1 MKWLK
6 GTFTKS
12 SMFILSSV
20 KKVLLSFYIQLLET
34 DNFSILCP
42 KEIRST
48 QDIGNTAHGKQ
59 WDIRKDLKR
68 NTGLEN
74 KTIPYRNLR

>member
-12 SMFILSSV
+12 SMFILSSLR
-20 KKVLLSFYIQLLET
+20 KVLLSFYIQLLKT

-42 KEIRST
+42 KEVRST
-48 QDIGNTAHGKQ
+48 
-59 WDIRKDLKR
+59 
-68 NTGLEN
+68 
-74 KTIPYRNLR
+74 